1 MYDLILQKALGNV
14 FKTIGE
20 MLIVSIIFI
29 GSYFT
34 LEHIY
39 SSKDQVLS
47 IPDEVAINYTD
58 PKLQYNYDIVVSDK
72 NLINELIK
80 ANNIDEWNGITIIFD
95 NKHYMTQGISN
106 ELLEKLDEYGA
117 KNNLK
122 DTFTTENILHITSS
136 LNPGFVL
143 PDSDNF
149 KNKKGNKHNIWYG
162 YGRYIYCINGGI
174 DVDYKKIAGFVK
186 NIGIGKLLLLFGMGI
201 LLMTLEFGGKDNS
214 NSDEEKNNLNKN
226 TQETNSAGEI
236 SDNQFVKDMEEK
248 IEAMVQLVAGVEKA
262 EAFITIKSGSR
273 KVVLTETPYN
283 KSDTTE
289 NDKNGGNRVIKSED
303 RNYNTVYESDKDGNE
318 VPYVV
323 SVYTPEIMGVAVAI
337 KGNITVENKENII
350 RTINTLTGIGINNIS
365 VIITN

>member
-1 MYDLILQKALGNV
+1 M
-14 FKTIGE
+14 
-20 MLIVSIIFI
+20 
-29 GSYFT
+29 
-34 LEHIY
+34 
-39 SSKDQVLS
+39 
-47 IPDEVAINYTD
+47 
-58 PKLQYNYDIVVSDK
+58 
-72 NLINELIK
+72 
-80 ANNIDEWNGITIIFD
+80 
-95 NKHYMTQGISN
+95 
-106 ELLEKLDEYGA
+106 
-117 KNNLK
+117 
-122 DTFTTENILHITSS
+122 
-136 LNPGFVL
+136 
-143 PDSDNF
+143 
-149 KNKKGNKHNIWYG
+149 
-162 YGRYIYCINGGI
+162 
-174 DVDYKKIAGFVK
+174 DYKKIAGFVK

-214 NSDEEKNNLNKN
+214 NSDEEKNNLSKN
-226 TQETNSAGEI
+226 TQEINSAGEI

-248 IEAMVQLVAGVEKA
+248 IEVMVQLVAGVEKA

-289 NDKNGGNRVIKSED
+289 NDENGGNRVIKSED

>member
-1 MYDLILQKALGNV
+1 M
-14 FKTIGE
+14 
-20 MLIVSIIFI
+20 
-29 GSYFT
+29 
-34 LEHIY
+34 
-39 SSKDQVLS
+39 
-47 IPDEVAINYTD
+47 
-58 PKLQYNYDIVVSDK
+58 
-72 NLINELIK
+72 
-80 ANNIDEWNGITIIFD
+80 
-95 NKHYMTQGISN
+95 
-106 ELLEKLDEYGA
+106 
-117 KNNLK
+117 
-122 DTFTTENILHITSS
+122 
-136 LNPGFVL
+136 
-143 PDSDNF
+143 
-149 KNKKGNKHNIWYG
+149 
-162 YGRYIYCINGGI
+162 
-174 DVDYKKIAGFVK
+174 DYKKIVGFVK
-186 NIGIGKLLLLFGMGI
+186 NIGIGKLILLFGMGI

-226 TQETNSAGEI
+226 TQETNSAGGT

-337 KGNITVENKENII
+337 KGNITGENKENII